1 MFVKIFLIS
10 CFLVSINLEAFED
23 LEVKDSNVLGIDQL
37 DIDAL
42 FDLSF
47 EDDSTQSVVL
57 LKNGF
62 LIGERYA
69 DGFNKDSYGTSWSMA
84 KSFYAALILISIDR
98 GEIKSLDEK
107 VSNYLPFFDDER
119 KVITIRQLLNMSSG
133 LEYPDHQ
140 H

>member
-1 MFVKIFLIS
+1 MLIKIFLIS
-10 CFLVSINLEAFED
+10 SLIVSINLEAFED

-57 LKNGF
+57 LKNGY

-69 DGFNKDSYGTSWSMA
+69 DGFNKDSYLS
-84 KSFYAALILISIDR
+84 LIHI
-98 GEIKSLDEK
+98 
-107 VSNYLPFFDDER
+107 
-119 KVITIRQLLNMSSG
+119 
-133 LEYPDHQ
+133 
-140 H
+140 

>member
-1 MFVKIFLIS
+1 MFVKIFLNS
-10 CFLVSINLEAFED
+10 FFLVSINLEAFED
-23 LEVKDSNVLGIDQL
+23 LEVKDPNVLGINQS
-37 DIDAL
+37 DIDTL

-47 EDDSTQSVVL
+47 EDDSTQSVTL
-57 LKNGF
+57 LKNGY

-98 GEIKSLDEK
+98 GEIKSLDDK
-107 VSNYLPFFDDER
+107 VSDYLQYFDDER

-133 LEYPDHQ
+133 LELSLIHI
-140 H
+140 

>member
-57 LKNGF
+57 LKNGY

-84 KSFYAALILISIDR
+84 KSFYAALILI
-98 GEIKSLDEK
+98 
-107 VSNYLPFFDDER
+107 
-119 KVITIRQLLNMSSG
+119 
-133 LEYPDHQ
+133 
-140 H
+140 

>member
-10 CFLVSINLEAFED
+10 CFLISINLGAFED
-23 LEVKDSNVLGIDQL
+23 LEVRDPNVLGIDQL
-37 DIDAL
+37 DVDAL

-47 EDDSTQSVVL
+47 EDDSTQSVTL
-57 LKNGF
+57 LKNGY

-98 GEIKSLDEK
+98 GEIKSLDDK
-107 VSNYLPFFDDER
+107 VSDYLQFC
-119 KVITIRQLLNMSSG
+119 
-133 LEYPDHQ
+133 
-140 H
+140 

>member
-1 MFVKIFLIS
+1 MTCKRSLVQVQPESPKKGINMFVKIFLIS

-57 LKNGF
+57 LKNGYLLS
-62 LIGERYA
+62 LIH
-69 DGFNKDSYGTSWSMA
+69 
-84 KSFYAALILISIDR
+84 I
-98 GEIKSLDEK
+98 
-107 VSNYLPFFDDER
+107 
-119 KVITIRQLLNMSSG
+119 
-133 LEYPDHQ
+133 
-140 H
+140 